1 MSLLSPLDRMFEELD
16 LFLRFPR
23 RITLYFLVVVPK
35 ASHQIRLN
43 TGPDIREKLRRRS
56 AKKNTATDYKLQSR
70 RSLLFLDS

>member
-43 TGPDIREKLRRRS
+43 TGPHIREQLRRRS